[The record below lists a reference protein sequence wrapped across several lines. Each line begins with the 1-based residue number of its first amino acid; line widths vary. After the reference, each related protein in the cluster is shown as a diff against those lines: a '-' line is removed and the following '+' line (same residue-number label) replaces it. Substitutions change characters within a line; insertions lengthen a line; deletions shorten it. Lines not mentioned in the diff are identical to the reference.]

1 MQLRG
6 AVLTLVPPLLDAVR
20 DAHPQWRPGGD
31 GGRAIVLARGRAPI
45 VLAELGSLLA
55 SIFES
60 HHLVHLSE
68 MACNDFRNREQGG

>member
-20 DAHPQWRPGGD
+20 DAHPQWRRGG
-31 GGRAIVLARGRAPI
+31 GAIVLARGRAPI

-60 HHLVHLSE
+60 HHLVDLSE
-68 MACNDFRNREQGG
+68 MVCNDFRNREQGG